1 MFIKFYHKELNE
13 LKDFQRALMR
23 VYDLYLSRDFNLEQ
37 HLIQLLHELLIY
49 YKNAHTESAA
59 TWIQGLLAEIHTAKR
74 GIHPFSLERITIRK
88 HELVLTTCYKI
99 IQNLNDRL
107 RADTEKLELTLQ
119 EGRTLLKQI
128 FLGSIQLTV
137 LTADQIKAIT
147 TQREREGTWTQL
159 LTLNN
164 GMQQLTRSLSTLV
177 STPDIYLLME
187 ELTSQF

>member
-1 MFIKFYHKELNE
+1 MYTQKRVLH
-13 LKDFQRALMR
+13 FQ
-23 VYDLYLSRDFNLEQ
+23 Q
-37 HLIQLLHELLIY
+37 ELLIY

>member
-13 LKDFQRALMR
+13 LKEFQRALMR

-37 HLIQLLHELLIY
+37 HLIQLLQELLIY
-49 YKNAHTESAA
+49 YKNAHTESVAN
-59 TWIQGLLAEIHTAKR
+59 WIQGLLAEIHTAKR

-107 RADTEKLELTLQ
+107 RGDSEKLEHTLQ

-147 TQREREGTWTQL
+147 TQRERERAWTQL

-187 ELTSQF
+187 ELTPQF